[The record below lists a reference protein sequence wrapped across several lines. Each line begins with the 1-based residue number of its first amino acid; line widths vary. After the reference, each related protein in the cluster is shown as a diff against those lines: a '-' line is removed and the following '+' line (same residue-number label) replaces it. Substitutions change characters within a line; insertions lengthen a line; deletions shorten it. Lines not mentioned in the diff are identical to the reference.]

1 MAMIKPIVGEI
12 HAFDATQ
19 PHTFYFETNGGDQVV
34 KNEIKIINN
43 TTNAVVYNHVV
54 TIYRFNQTVP
64 ANTMVN
70 GMQYAVSFRTYG
82 VGDITSDWSTY
93 VPFYCYTT
101 PVVKLNITNNETV
114 GSATYN
120 VILRYSQKENEPI
133 DYGYIELFDAYGS
146 VISRSQNYYNTS
158 QIEHQLQGLINGS
171 NYRIKGTVVTQEQTV
186 VETDEISFYVKYK
199 QPQLSSKVELTS
211 HNCDG
216 YISIDS
222 QYISISGKTNPSSP
236 IYIDDEKIDCC
247 GADSDIL
254 HENTGYYVKWD
265 NGFKIPNK
273 FLLRMWLNPAMIEN
287 KVAYISSD
295 SGTNEWISIEF
306 VRGTEY
312 DYFVVKTNSGTNLT
326 SDPFVHSN
334 GTTYCFL
341 WVKFNDNDIEIKTE
355 LLSTKLPTALN
366 WGEENTNIIWN
377 MTTDQT
383 YIDSLNF
390 ETYTTSNVIVPIQG
404 DFNNIV
410 IGNGIFNHIN
420 ITDNVDTVYST
431 EIPDWDYNTILDCNF
446 NNNTNGGNFNITANQ
461 LSSIR
466 VKRKDET
473 SLEWVKIYERAV
485 ASESDTL
492 SIHIL
497 DSFVP
502 TNIEQ
507 TYAVVPVLHGEIEG
521 DYIIEKITPHWQGVF
536 ISNGKQIF
544 KLYNAVIYDN
554 STQNISVGTLLPIGS
569 KYPTIIQNSENN
581 YKSGSISAQLCGY
594 KFDKTRKLDRND
606 IVKQANDFVK
616 FLTDGTAKCLIDWNG
631 NDIIFRT
638 ITSPTLSYNT
648 YYSNGIINVA
658 FSWAEQGQYNNQ
670 ESMEMVGLLV

>member
-1 MAMIKPIVGEI
+1 
-12 HAFDATQ
+12 
-19 PHTFYFETNGGDQVV
+19 
-34 KNEIKIINN
+34 
-43 TTNAVVYNHVV
+43 
-54 TIYRFNQTVP
+54 
-64 ANTMVN
+64 
-70 GMQYAVSFRTYG
+70 
-82 VGDITSDWSTY
+82 
-93 VPFYCYTT
+93 
-101 PVVKLNITNNETV
+101 
-114 GSATYN
+114 
-120 VILRYSQKENEPI
+120 
-133 DYGYIELFDAYGS
+133 
-146 VISRSQNYYNTS
+146 
-158 QIEHQLQGLINGS
+158 
-171 NYRIKGTVVTQEQTV
+171 
-186 VETDEISFYVKYK
+186 
-199 QPQLSSKVELTS
+199 
-211 HNCDG
+211 
-216 YISIDS
+216 
-222 QYISISGKTNPSSP
+222 
-236 IYIDDEKIDCC
+236 
-247 GADSDIL
+247 
-254 HENTGYYVKWD
+254 
-265 NGFKIPNK
+265 
-273 FLLRMWLNPAMIEN
+273 
-287 KVAYISSD
+287 
-295 SGTNEWISIEF
+295 
-306 VRGTEY
+306 
-312 DYFVVKTNSGTNLT
+312 
-326 SDPFVHSN
+326 
-334 GTTYCFL
+334 
-341 WVKFNDNDIEIKTE
+341 
-355 LLSTKLPTALN
+355 
-366 WGEENTNIIWN
+366 

-383 YIDSLNF
+383 YIDSPNF

-446 NNNTNGGNFNITANQ
+446 NNNTNGGNFNITASQ

-670 ESMEMVGLLV
+670 ESMEMAGLLV

>member
-1 MAMIKPIVGEI
+1 MAFQFDEKLMAPNRAIITRNLTLKDLEEQDPIKNKPGMMHYIQDSRRLFLSISPI
-12 HAFDATQ
+12 
-19 PHTFYFETNGGDQVV
+19 
-34 KNEIKIINN
+34 K
-43 TTNAVVYNHVV
+43 
-54 TIYRFNQTVP
+54 
-64 ANTMVN
+64 
-70 GMQYAVSFRTYG
+70 
-82 VGDITSDWSTY
+82 
-93 VPFYCYTT
+93 YT
-101 PVVKLNITNNETV
+101 
-114 GSATYN
+114 G
-120 VILRYSQKENEPI
+120 
-133 DYGYIELFDAYGS
+133 
-146 VISRSQNYYNTS
+146 
-158 QIEHQLQGLINGS
+158 INGEV
-171 NYRIKGTVVTQEQTV
+171 ITK
-186 VETDEISFYVKYK
+186 SF
-199 QPQLSSKVELTS
+199 
-211 HNCDG
+211 
-216 YISIDS
+216 
-222 QYISISGKTNPSSP
+222 
-236 IYIDDEKIDCC
+236 
-247 GADSDIL
+247 
-254 HENTGYYVKWD
+254 
-265 NGFKIPNK
+265 
-273 FLLRMWLNPAMIEN
+273 
-287 KVAYISSD
+287 
-295 SGTNEWISIEF
+295 
-306 VRGTEY
+306 
-312 DYFVVKTNSGTNLT
+312 
-326 SDPFVHSN
+326 
-334 GTTYCFL
+334 
-341 WVKFNDNDIEIKTE
+341 IEIKTE

-383 YIDSLNF
+383 YIDSPNF

-670 ESMEMVGLLV
+670 ESMEMAGLLV